1 MNAKLHVKISVRMSS
16 VCQRVHSADLLKELI
31 VVQKMI
37 PAQKSRKEFPISVNG
52 HEVYVLFYKTDL
64 IDSTDP
70 MSPQII
76 EEDIPWE

>member
-1 MNAKLHVKISVRMSS
+1 MNPKLHVKISVRMNS

-37 PAQKSRKEFPISVNG
+37 PAQRSRKEFPVSVNG

-64 IDSTDP
+64 MDSTDP
-70 MSPQII
+70 YNPLII
-76 EEDIPWE
+76 EEDLPWD